1 VKPPIPDLVKEF
13 ISAAP
18 VCRIATVRSAGTPHI
33 IPVCPAF
40 DGDATVYVD
49 IARRGVSGR
58 ALETNQ
64 NVTVL
69 IDEYDDDWSK
79 LKAVILR
86 CKAEALAGD
95 EFERAWALF
104 HKKFPQG
111 DAIGWTA
118 RHSLALRILD
128 WVEWGITKPLPYQP
142 E

>member
-1 VKPPIPDLVKEF
+1 MKPPIPAGVKDF
-13 ISAAP
+13 ISASP
-18 VCRIATVRSAGTPHI
+18 VCRIATVRSDGAPHI

-58 ALETNQ
+58 ALKVNQ
-64 NVTVL
+64 SVTVL

-86 CKAEALAGD
+86 CKAEVLSGD
-95 EFERAWALF
+95 EFERAWVLLHA
-104 HKKFPQG
+104 KFPQG
-111 DAIGWTA
+111 AAIGWTA
-118 RHSLALRILD
+118 RHSLALRIID

>member
-1 VKPPIPDLVKEF
+1 MKPPIPDLVKEF
-13 ISAAP
+13 ITAAP

-40 DGDATVYVD
+40 DGEATVYVD
-49 IARRGVSGR
+49 IARRSVSGR

-69 IDEYDDDWSK
+69 IDEYHDDWSK

-118 RHSLALRILD
+118 RHSLALRVHD
-128 WVEWGITKPLPYQP
+128 WVEWGITQPLPYQP